1 MYHVHVLG
9 CASALFDNL
18 CSWRNR
24 LATFEQ
30 SPLDCLPSAIERIR
44 SARPE
49 WVVYCGQAAA
59 SSWDEP
65 MRAHAINRSDEAS
78 LVAQL
83 AQLVTEAG
91 ARLAVI
97 SSDRVFA
104 GPRMFHDE
112 SEPVGDAP
120 HADLLHSIEQAA
132 RAVDTAT
139 QRALI
144 VRTNTFGWTLGGD
157 SFAERIWRAL
167 EYGQSIELSAT
178 AFATPILASDLA
190 ELLLRCFRARLSGVV
205 HIGGAERTNPIRF
218 GQELAVAAGFDPQL
232 VKARGVE
239 PDDDNALLSQETS
252 LGSRL
257 VRRELDVSLPL
268 LRESVARFADQA
280 TNGYRHQLQSI
291 PERTLV
297 RAA

>member
-9 CASALFDNL
+9 CASALFDSL
-18 CSWRNR
+18 CLWRNR
-24 LATFEQ
+24 VATFEQ

-44 SARPE
+44 STRPE

-59 SSWDEP
+59 SSWDQP
-65 MRAHAINRSDEAS
+65 TLSCGDEVGQ
-78 LVAQL
+78 VAQL
-83 AQLVTEAG
+83 AQVVTEAG

-112 SEPVGDAP
+112 SEPVSDAA
-120 HADLLHSIEQAA
+120 HARYLHSIEQAA
-132 RAVDTAT
+132 LAVDTAT
-139 QRALI
+139 QRVLV
-144 VRTNTFGWTLGGD
+144 VRTNAIGWTVGGD

-167 EYGQSIELSAT
+167 DDGQSIELSTT

-190 ELLLRCFRARLSGVV
+190 ELLLRCFRARLSGIV
-205 HIGGAERTNPIRF
+205 HVGGAERTNPFRF
-218 GQELAVAAGFDPQL
+218 GQELAVAAGFEAQL

-239 PDDDNALLSQETS
+239 PDDENAVLSRETS

-268 LRESVARFADQA
+268 LRETVARFADQA
-280 TNGYRHQLQSI
+280 TNGYRHQLQSTSDS
-291 PERTLV
+291 TLV